1 MTAVDATTEH
11 ANATPAR
18 SSATLV
24 GFGIAALVAALMVSA
39 TVTFGL
45 PGLSMVA
52 LGLVPVMYA
61 ILLILCMGK

>member
-11 ANATPAR
+11 ATADTAT
-18 SSATLV
+18 SSGALV
-24 GFGIAALVAALMVSA
+24 GFGIAAVLVALMAAA

-52 LGLVPVMYA
+52 LALVPVMYLV
-61 ILLILCMGK
+61 LLILCMGK